1 MFKRIASALAGAVV
15 VLATATTPA
24 SAAAIARPVDLGTLP
39 GGSTSEGLRVN
50 YHGTVFG
57 TAYDP
62 AFNVHGARW
71 DAAGRVSDLRPA
83 DGYTAV
89 EAAAL
94 NEAGVAVGNSTN
106 HVLTGRA
113 TVWDASG
120 VPVLLPLS
128 DEFPHHPYSAA
139 TALNEHGMVA
149 GFVYGAPGP
158 DTVVRWDTGRGTV
171 TELGFGRAV
180 AINEAGAV
188 ISRNTYWD
196 PAGHVVEPAEGGSLY
211 DLDDAGTVVGE
222 SGGHAAKWDSAG
234 HLTVLDTTWASS
246 TAMAITAD
254 GTIFGEVTDK
264 DHQTRVARWDRTGIV
279 TVLPTPG
286 DVPSRFTGASRTGVA
301 LGQTD
306 TGTSFTWDT
315 AGRVSV
321 LPPLAENAI
330 CFAEGLTDWAVTG
343 SCDVPGS
350 NFHAVLWK
358 LGEPTGSRAP

>member
-15 VLATATTPA
+15 VLATTATPA
-24 SAAAIARPVDLGTLP
+24 HAAPVERPVDLGTLP
-39 GGSTSEGLRVN
+39 GGLTSEGLRVN

-71 DAAGRVSDLRPA
+71 DAAGRISDLRPA
-83 DGYTAV
+83 DGYTEV
-89 EAAAL
+89 EGAAL
-94 NEAGVAVGNSTN
+94 NESGVAVGNSTN

-120 VPVLLPLS
+120 VPAILPLS

-139 TALNEHGMVA
+139 TALNEHGVVA
-149 GFVYGAPGP
+149 GFIYGAPGP

-188 ISRNTYWD
+188 ISRGTYWD
-196 PAGHVVEPAEGGSLY
+196 PAGTVVELAEGGSLY
-211 DLDDAGTVVGE
+211 DLDDAGTVVGS
-222 SGGHAAKWDSAG
+222 SGLQAAKWDSAG
-234 HLTVLDTTWASS
+234 HLTRLDTTWASS

-254 GTIFGEVTDK
+254 GTIFGEVTGK
-264 DHQTRVARWDRTGIV
+264 DHKTRVARWDRAGFL

-286 DVPSRFTGASRTGVA
+286 DVPSRFTAASRTGVA
-301 LGQTD
+301 LGRTD
-306 TGTSFTWDT
+306 AGASFTWDT
-315 AGRVSV
+315 AGRLSV

-330 CFAEGLTDWAVTG
+330 CSAEGLTDWAVTG
-343 SCDVPGS
+343 SCAVPGS
-350 NFHAVLWK
+350 NAHAVLWK
-358 LGEPTGSRAP
+358 IGEPTGNRVP